1 VSGRPFI
8 HAGGRFSMGE
18 RVQVRVSGRVQGVG
32 YRYFTQHTAA
42 ALGVLGSVRNLP
54 EGEVE
59 AIAEGSK
66 EKLEEFVQ
74 ALREGPHAGHVDDVT
89 EAWSEPTGEFS
100 TFEVV
105 A

>member
-1 VSGRPFI
+1 MS
-8 HAGGRFSMGE
+8 E
-18 RVQVRVSGRVQGVG
+18 RVQVRIRGRVHGVG
-32 YRYFTQHTAA
+32 YRYFTQHTAE

-66 EKLEEFVQ
+66 EKLQEFVQ
-74 ALREGPHAGHVDDVT
+74 ALREGPHAGHVDDLT
-89 EAWSEPTGEFS
+89 EAWGEPTGEFAN
-100 TFEVV
+100 FEVV